1 LYIASI
7 DRKIKEQ
14 LSVIKTV
21 ILALDSAEVL
31 DSIVQ
36 ALNNLKITDRTKLIF
51 VRVLPSPEEESN
63 LDADIPHQLQENIYQ
78 EIEARLEQSKFDRDR
93 TIELVKGDPSEEIVR
108 LANIY
113 RADLIVL
120 GNRGLKGLKR
130 VIAGSVSS
138 QVVADAPCSVL
149 VVKL

>member
-1 LYIASI
+1 MAI
-7 DRKIKEQ
+7 Q
-14 LSVIKTV
+14 TV
-21 ILALDSAEVL
+21 IVALDSAEVL
-31 DSIVQ
+31 DSIVR
-36 ALNNLKITDRTKLIF
+36 ALNNLKITAQTKNIF

-63 LDADIPHQLQENIYQ
+63 LAADIPHQLQENIYQ
-78 EIEARLEQSKFDRDR
+78 DIEVQLQQDNFERSYK
-93 TIELVKGDPSEEIVR
+93 IEVVKGDPSEEIIR

-113 RADLIVL
+113 KADLIVL

-130 VIAGSVSS
+130 VLAGSVSS

>member
-1 LYIASI
+1 LAIQTIIVALESTEVSASI
-7 DRKIKEQ
+7 VR
-14 LSVIKTV
+14 
-21 ILALDSAEVL
+21 
-31 DSIVQ
+31 
-36 ALNNLKITDRTKLIF
+36 ALNNLKITAETKLVF
-51 VRVLPSPEEESN
+51 VRVLHSPEEESN
-63 LDADIPHQLQENIYQ
+63 LAADIPHQLQDNIYQ
-78 EIEARLEQSKFDRDR
+78 QIESQLQVDRLNRNSK
-93 TIELVKGDPSEEIVR
+93 IEVVRGDPSEEIIR

-113 RADLIVL
+113 ASDLIVL